1 MMSAHFASTKQFW
14 TGCLYTVI
22 GGIALF
28 VAQDYR
34 MGTLER
40 MGPAYFPTALAALL
54 VVIGIACMVRA
65 ALHGGEPVAGIAWRP
80 LVLITLA
87 TAGFGFLLPLL
98 GLPLALVAMIAIGT
112 VASRQFSFDLG
123 FVVSMVF
130 FVVCCIGLFVYAL
143 SLSMPLLGSLFEGI
157 GA

>member
-1 MMSAHFASTKQFW
+1 MSTHFASTKQFW

-22 GGIALF
+22 GGVALF
-28 VAQDYR
+28 VAQNYR

-54 VVIGIACMVRA
+54 VAIGIACMVRA
-65 ALHGGEPVAGIAWRP
+65 ALQGGEAVTNIAWRP
-80 LVLITLA
+80 LLLITLA

-112 VASRQFSFDLG
+112 VASRQYSFDIG
-123 FVVSMVF
+123 FVLAMLF
-130 FVVCCIGLFVYAL
+130 FVACCIGLFVYAL
-143 SLSMPLLGSLFEGI
+143 GLSMPLLGSLFEGA